1 MVGVAEKVALV
12 PVQMIFPGFAVT
24 PTLAVTVGLTV
35 IVITFDVTGFPATQ
49 FAFDVITQEIRF
61 PFVKPLVV

>member
-1 MVGVAEKVALV
+1 
-12 PVQMIFPGFAVT
+12 MIFPGFAVT